1 MVLFLLCYG
10 RKKAENIRKFSENLL
25 YNRIKKSY
33 RIFTPKYNNDVFQ
46 LKKANLKPYGYGAFY
61 LNSNLMGMLYF
72 LMP

>member
-46 LKKANLKPYGYGAFY
+46 LKK
-61 LNSNLMGMLYF
+61 
-72 LMP
+72 

>member
-33 RIFTPKYNNDVFQ
+33 RIFTPKYKRAIFQ
-46 LKKANLKPYGYGAFY
+46 LKKANLKPYGLWAIY
-61 LNSNLMGMLYF
+61 LNSNFIGILYF